1 MFLPRK
7 SRTQKGLTMLNIT
20 PNFAQ
25 ERGLNMLRR
34 TGRRT
39 IPSWSTHRPEAAKQ
53 AWLRLSPPASVSRGM
68 RVLFVAPYTILIN
81 QTAQR
86 FTEYGLPE
94 DQISFIW
101 RDHPNYDPNLLIQI
115 ASADTL
121 IRREFPKNIDLLIV
135 DEAHLRKRRILKEIE
150 RITAEKKSEGYRFI
164 WYPFAPFLGPLL
176 STPD

>member
-1 MFLPRK
+1 
-7 SRTQKGLTMLNIT
+7 MLNIT

-34 TGRRT
+34 TSEGARFLHGLRT
-39 IPSWSTHRPEAAKQ
+39 DRKRQNRPR
-53 AWLRLSPPASVSRGM
+53 LRLSPPAPVSRGM

>member
-1 MFLPRK
+1 
-7 SRTQKGLTMLNIT
+7 
-20 PNFAQ
+20 
-25 ERGLNMLRR
+25 
-34 TGRRT
+34 
-39 IPSWSTHRPEAAKQ
+39 
-53 AWLRLSPPASVSRGM
+53 
-68 RVLFVAPYTILIN
+68 
-81 QTAQR
+81 
-86 FTEYGLPE
+86 LPE

-150 RITAEKKSEGYRFI
+150 RITAEKKRRLSVYLV
-164 WYPFAPFLGPLL
+164 PLCAVPGPLL

>member
-1 MFLPRK
+1 
-7 SRTQKGLTMLNIT
+7 MLNIT

-34 TGRRT
+34 TEGARFLHGLRT
-39 IPSWSTHRPEAAKQ
+39 DRKRQNRLAAFI
-53 AWLRLSPPASVSRGM
+53 AAGLVSRGM

-150 RITAEKKSEGYRFI
+150 RITAEKKAKVIGLSGT
-164 WYPFAPFLGPLL
+164 PFAPFWAI
-176 STPD
+176 TINT

>member
-1 MFLPRK
+1 VEAKPHIHGLRANRK
-7 SRTQKGLTMLNIT
+7 RKTGLAAFIT
-20 PNFAQ
+20 A
-25 ERGLNMLRR
+25 GL
-34 TGRRT
+34 
-39 IPSWSTHRPEAAKQ
+39 
-53 AWLRLSPPASVSRGM
+53 VSRGM

-150 RITAEKKSEGYRFI
+150 RITAEKKRRLSVYLV
-164 WYPFAPFLGPLL
+164 PLCAVPGPLL

>member
-1 MFLPRK
+1 
-7 SRTQKGLTMLNIT
+7 MLNIT

-34 TGRRT
+34 TWKAHDSFIVYAPTGSGKT
-39 IPSWSTHRPEAAKQ
+39 GLAAFI
-53 AWLRLSPPASVSRGM
+53 AAGLVSRGM

-150 RITAEKKSEGYRFI
+150 RITAEKKRRLSVY
-164 WYPFAPFLGPLL
+164 LVPLL
-176 STPD
+176 RRSWAITINT

>member
-1 MFLPRK
+1 MVYAPTGSGKTGPGCVYRRRPR
-7 SRTQKGLTMLNIT
+7 LVVVCV
-20 PNFAQ
+20 FC
-25 ERGLNMLRR
+25 
-34 TGRRT
+34 
-39 IPSWSTHRPEAAKQ
+39 
-53 AWLRLSPPASVSRGM
+53 LSPRIRS
-68 RVLFVAPYTILIN
+68 LIN